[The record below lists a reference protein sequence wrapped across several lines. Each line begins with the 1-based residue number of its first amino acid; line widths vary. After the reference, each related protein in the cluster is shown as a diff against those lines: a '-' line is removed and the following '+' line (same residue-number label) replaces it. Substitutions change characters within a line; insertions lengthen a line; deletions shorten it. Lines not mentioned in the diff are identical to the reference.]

1 MGSIGKIAFIAI
13 LGLGAITGVIVFY
26 VFGDAAP
33 VPGVIKSIYRQDL
46 PGRDG
51 STSPTS
57 QSTPDK
63 INATSTNATSTNATS
78 TNATSTNAT
87 STNATST
94 NATSTNATSTNATS
108 EASGVQ
114 ASLTIPE
121 GASVQGNPAYD
132 PDPLTVTKGDVI
144 EVSNRDTAPHTA
156 TSGTGA
162 QDPKSGDEFDT
173 SIIDPGASAQIDT
186 ASLNP
191 GDHPFYCQVH
201 PYMLGTLKVQ

>member
-13 LGLGAITGVIVFY
+13 LGLGAITGVVVFY

-33 VPGVIKSIYRQDL
+33 VPGEIESIYRQDL
-46 PGRDG
+46 PGSEG

-57 QSTPDK
+57 ASTPDK
-63 INATSTNATSTNATS
+63 ASTNATSTNATS

-87 STNATST
+87 STNATSG
-94 NATSTNATSTNATS
+94 TS
-108 EASGVQ
+108 EVQ

-144 EVSNRDTAPHTA
+144 GVSNKDTAPHTA

>member
-63 INATSTNATSTNATS
+63 INATS

>member
-13 LGLGAITGVIVFY
+13 LGLGAITGVVVYY
-26 VFGDAAP
+26 VFGDVAP
-33 VPGVIKSIYRQDL
+33 VPGVIESIYRQNL
-46 PGRDG
+46 PSSEG
-51 STSPTS
+51 STSPAS

-63 INATSTNATSTNATS
+63 ASSTSTSTNATSTNATS

-87 STNATST
+87 STNATSM
-94 NATSTNATSTNATS
+94 NATSTNATSGA
-108 EASGVQ
+108 AGVQ
-114 ASLTIPE
+114 ASLTILE

-144 EVSNRDTAPHTA
+144 GVSNKDTAPHTA

-191 GDHPFYCQVH
+191 GDYPYYCQVH

>member
-13 LGLGAITGVIVFY
+13 LGLGAITGVVVFY
-26 VFGDAAP
+26 AFGDAAP
-33 VPGVIKSIYRQDL
+33 VPGVIQSIYRQDL
-46 PGRDG
+46 PGSEK

-63 INATSTNATSTNATS
+63 ATAASTNATSTNATS

-87 STNATST
+87 SK
-94 NATSTNATSTNATS
+94 
-108 EASGVQ
+108 ASGEQ

-144 EVSNRDTAPHTA
+144 GVSNKDTAPHTA

>member
-13 LGLGAITGVIVFY
+13 LGLGAITGVVVFY
-26 VFGDAAP
+26 AFGDAAP
-33 VPGVIKSIYRQDL
+33 VPGVIQSIYRQDL
-46 PGRDG
+46 PGSEK

-63 INATSTNATSTNATS
+63 ATAASTNATSTNATS

-94 NATSTNATSTNATS
+94 NATSTNATSK
-108 EASGVQ
+108 ASGEQ

-144 EVSNRDTAPHTA
+144 GVSNKDTAPHTA

>member
-13 LGLGAITGVIVFY
+13 LGLGAMTGVVVFY
-26 VFGDAAP
+26 VFSAAAP
-33 VPGVIKSIYRQDL
+33 VPGVIESIYRQDL
-46 PGRDG
+46 PGSEG

-63 INATSTNATSTNATS
+63 ATAASTNATSTNATS

-87 STNATST
+87 STNATSK
-94 NATSTNATSTNATS
+94 
-108 EASGVQ
+108 ASGVQ

-144 EVSNRDTAPHTA
+144 GVSNEDTAPHTA

>member
-13 LGLGAITGVIVFY
+13 LGLGAMTGVVVFY
-26 VFGDAAP
+26 VFSAAAP
-33 VPGVIKSIYRQDL
+33 VPGVIESIYRQDL
-46 PGRDG
+46 PGSEG

-63 INATSTNATSTNATS
+63 ATAASTNATSTNATS
-78 TNATSTNAT
+78 K
-87 STNATST
+87 
-94 NATSTNATSTNATS
+94 
-108 EASGVQ
+108 ASGVQ

-144 EVSNRDTAPHTA
+144 GVSNEDTAPHTA

>member
-13 LGLGAITGVIVFY
+13 LGLGAITGVVVFY

-33 VPGVIKSIYRQDL
+33 VPGEIESIYRQDL
-46 PGRDG
+46 PGSEG

-57 QSTPDK
+57 ASTPDK
-63 INATSTNATSTNATS
+63 ANATSTNATSTNATS

-87 STNATST
+87 STNATSG
-94 NATSTNATSTNATS
+94 TS
-108 EASGVQ
+108 EVQ

-144 EVSNRDTAPHTA
+144 GVSNKDTAPHTA

>member
-13 LGLGAITGVIVFY
+13 LGLGAITGVVVFY

-46 PGRDG
+46 PGSEG
-51 STSPTS
+51 STSPAS

-63 INATSTNATSTNATS
+63 ATAASTNAASTNATSTNAASTNATSTNATS
-78 TNATSTNAT
+78 TNATSK
-87 STNATST
+87 
-94 NATSTNATSTNATS
+94 
-108 EASGVQ
+108 ASGEQ

-144 EVSNRDTAPHTA
+144 GVSNKDTAPHTA

>member
-13 LGLGAITGVIVFY
+13 LGLGAITGVVVFY

-33 VPGVIKSIYRQDL
+33 VPGEIESIYRQDL
-46 PGRDG
+46 PGSEG

-57 QSTPDK
+57 ASTPDK
-63 INATSTNATSTNATS
+63 ANATSTNATSTNATS
-78 TNATSTNAT
+78 G
-87 STNATST
+87 
-94 NATSTNATSTNATS
+94 TS
-108 EASGVQ
+108 EVQ

-121 GASVQGNPAYD
+121 GASVQGNPAYV
-132 PDPLTVTKGDVI
+132 PIPLTVTKGDVI
-144 EVSNRDTAPHTA
+144 GVSNKDTAPHTA